1 MNKWLQDKNSFGML
15 AKTLAGL
22 EEILAGELHEL
33 GAKNI
38 DLQNRAVSFTGD
50 KALLYRANLS
60 LRCALRVLKPIKEN
74 IYVQTSD
81 ALYEAIQE
89 IDWSRYL
96 DNNSTLAVDS
106 FVFSNYFNHSKFV
119 SLKVK
124 DAIVDQFR
132 EKTGTRPSVDTQ
144 NPTLRI
150 NVHLAED
157 KLTIA
162 LDSSGDSLH
171 RRGYRL
177 EKNEAPLNEVLAA
190 GLILTS
196 GWDGQST
203 FIDPMCGSG
212 TLLIEAAQIARN
224 IPAGIIRKNYGFM
237 TWQDYDKELWQ
248 RVRQKSQAG
257 IHQNVPQ
264 IIGGDISPQALQITA
279 NNLERAKLNDSVELR
294 QLALQKLA
302 PPKDAGVVIMNPP
315 YGERMKEED
324 IIDFYKMIGDMLK
337 QNFTGYEAWILSANK
352 EGLKHLGL
360 RPAKKLAFKNGALDC
375 KFHQFKM
382 YKGSVKAKYQKNS

>member
-1 MNKWLQDKNSFGML
+1 ML

-22 EEILAGELHEL
+22 EEILADELHKI

-38 DLQNRAVSFTGD
+38 DRQKRAVSFTGD
-50 KALLYRANLS
+50 KALMYRANLS
-60 LRCALRVLKPIKEN
+60 LRCALRILKPIKEN
-74 IYVQTSD
+74 IHVKTND
-81 ALYEAIQE
+81 ALYQAIQK
-89 IDWSRYL
+89 IDWSRYI
-96 DNNSTLAVDS
+96 DNKSTLAVDS
-106 FVFSNYFNHSKFV
+106 FVFSKYFNHSKFV

-132 EKTGTRPSVDTQ
+132 QKTGKRPSVDTA

-150 NVHLAED
+150 HIHLVED
-157 KLTIA
+157 RLDVA

-177 EKNEAPLNEVLAA
+177 EKNVAPLNEVLAS

-224 IPAGIIRKNYGFM
+224 IPPGIIRNNFGFM
-237 TWQDYDKELWQ
+237 TWRDFDKNLWQ
-248 RVRQKSQAG
+248 KIKQEAQSKIMASTA
-257 IHQNVPQ
+257 Q
-264 IIGGDISPQALQITA
+264 ILGADISPQALQIA
-279 NNLERAKLNDSVELR
+279 GNNLKRAKLDEAVEIR
-294 QLALQKLA
+294 HLALQKLS
-302 PPKDAGVVIMNPP
+302 PPKTEGVVLMNPP

-324 IIDFYKMIGDMLK
+324 IIDFYKMIGDNLK
-337 QNFTGYEAWILSANK
+337 QNFTGYDAWILSANK

-382 YKGSVKAKYQKNS
+382 YKGSIKAKYQNLK